1 MVTSYNKRPHRSL
14 GGYAPSEVTKQNAD
28 EVRLSAYFA
37 RNPSKKKNKIVKDAK
52 KRSPQKTKLRG
63 TTFKYKVNDLV
74 RISFKRHPFQRGYQQ
89 KWTEELFKIRR
100 RYVRDNVSTYL
111 LKDLLNEDV
120 QGSFNHPELQKVRK
134 DEENTVWKIEEIVK
148 KRKKNGVNQALV
160 RWLGYPKKFDTWIP
174 MSDIQNE

>member
-1 MVTSYNKRPHRSL
+1 M
-14 GGYAPSEVTKQNAD
+14 
-28 EVRLSAYFA
+28 
-37 RNPSKKKNKIVKDAK
+37 
-52 KRSPQKTKLRG
+52 
-63 TTFKYKVNDLV
+63 
-74 RISFKRHPFQRGYQQ
+74 
-89 KWTEELFKIRR
+89 
-100 RYVRDNVSTYL
+100 STYL